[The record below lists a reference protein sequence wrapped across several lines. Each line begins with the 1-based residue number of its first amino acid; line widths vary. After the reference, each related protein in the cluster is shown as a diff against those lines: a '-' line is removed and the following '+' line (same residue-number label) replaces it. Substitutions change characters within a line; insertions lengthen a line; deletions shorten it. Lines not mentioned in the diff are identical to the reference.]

1 MRAATVFNFLI
12 EATLTGSVMILLM
25 LPLRRFLRP
34 KLTSRLICFAW
45 LLVASRL
52 LLPISLPNPM
62 MNELRPAYSVNLAV
76 RPIAEQVRVR
86 AADAVGEL
94 ASAAEDHDGARTM
107 GLSETLWD
115 VSYDIRGGR
124 TARQLLAAYVA
135 VALAVAG
142 WMTWRNTRF
151 LLALRRGR
159 VEPLGGERLARYRAL
174 CKERGIRPVPV
185 YWVDPLPGPCL
196 VGVLRPYIALPLTL
210 KEEDLLAVLT
220 HELCHKKAGDSWWGL
235 VRNACCAVHW
245 FNPLVWL
252 AARLSRSDQEMA
264 CDERVIRPMSD
275 EERIRYAST
284 LALNAARRCSPEIA
298 VLATG
303 MTMKGRHIKRRLRAI
318 VDARAALGWLCAAAL
333 CVACAGT
340 VFAFGTSELLPPLS
354 EPVMPQWDGPAVER
368 RAVST
373 AQEAEAYAKELLSS
387 GPWRSAPSLASGLD
401 RLEWRVM
408 DGGESEMW
416 HVSVWPPRGEEG
428 GLFTLSFDREGRI
441 WEIEDGTA
449 WGALLQSGEKLPAN
463 PTYGSH
469 DTYSEQIADFVLRW
483 ANAALQESF
492 DTISFGSD
500 AWYGNERCVQL
511 GYTMTES
518 AYEGVLSICMLPEMY
533 VFRFNRRTSDETDI
547 ARIQASNAAS
557 EARTETLLDR
567 ALASAQDFDAAF
579 LPLNELAPDTAA
591 QAAQAYELLTGTFGY
606 ALADADRFV
615 YAPME
620 QDDASFLVF
629 HDAAYPEWNY
639 VLLPFVEARTPFT
652 SARGSHAGEEGIR
665 FLWYRVEE
673 EGWFVR
679 WQAEDRD
686 AFVRGAIDY
695 HHEIPFSDAM
705 KADIRAG
712 ALSVRQAI
720 QATFEAYYGPES
732 QWSEALRGW
741 RDATLARFGQ

>member
-1 MRAATVFNFLI
+1 MRAATVFNYLL
-12 EATLTGSVMILLM
+12 EATLAGSVMIVLM
-25 LPLRRFLRP
+25 LPVRRFLRS

-45 LLVASRL
+45 LLVAVRL

-62 MNELRPAYSVNLAV
+62 MNELRPTGSVNLEV
-76 RPIAEQVRVR
+76 RPIADQVRVR
-86 AADAVGEL
+86 AADAVREL
-94 ASAAEDHDGARTM
+94 ASAAKEHDGARAM

-115 VSYDIRGGR
+115 VSYDISGGR
-124 TARQLLAAYVA
+124 MAGRLLAVYAA

-142 WMTWRNTRF
+142 WMAWRNTRF

-159 VEPLGGERLARYRAL
+159 VEALGGERLTRYREL
-174 CKERGIRPVPV
+174 CKRRRIRPVPV

-196 VGVLRPYIALPLTL
+196 VGVFRPYITLPLML
-210 KEEDLLAVLT
+210 KEEDLLPVLT

-235 VRNACCAVHW
+235 ARNACCVIHW

-264 CDERVIRPMSD
+264 CDERVIQPMSD

-284 LALNAARRCSPEIA
+284 LALNAARRNAPETV

-318 VDARAALGWLCAAAL
+318 VDGRAALRWLCAAAL
-333 CVACAGT
+333 AIACAGT
-340 VFAFGTSELLPPLS
+340 VFAFATSELAPPLS

-368 RAVST
+368 RDVNT
-373 AQEAEAYAKELLSS
+373 PQEAETYAKELLSS
-387 GPWRSAPSLASGLD
+387 GPWRKATSLASGLD
-401 RLEWRVM
+401 RLEWQAM

-428 GLFTLSFDREGRI
+428 GLFTLCFDRNGRI
-441 WEIEDGTA
+441 WEIEDGET
-449 WGALLQSGEKLPAN
+449 WSALLQSGEKLPAN
-463 PTYGSH
+463 PSYSSH
-469 DTYSEQIADFVLRW
+469 DAYVEQIADFAQRW
-483 ANAALQESF
+483 ANTALQESF
-492 DTISFGSD
+492 DTISFSSD
-500 AWYGNERCVQL
+500 VWYGDERYVQL

-518 AYEGVLSICMLPEMY
+518 ACEGVLGICMLPEMY

-567 ALASAQDFDAAF
+567 ALASAQGFSAEF
-579 LPLNELAPDTAA
+579 LPFEELDPETAEGA
-591 QAAQAYELLTGTFGY
+591 KQAYELLTGTFGY
-606 ALADADRFV
+606 AFADADRFV

-620 QDDASFLVF
+620 QDEASFLVF

-652 SARGSHAGEEGIR
+652 SAQGSHAGEEGIR
-665 FLWYRVEE
+665 FLWYRAEE

-686 AFVRGAIDY
+686 AFVCEAIDY
-695 HHEIPFSDAM
+695 HHEIPFTDTM
-705 KADIRAG
+705 KADIRTG

-720 QATFEAYYGPES
+720 QATFEAYYGPEG
-732 QWSEALRGW
+732 QWSDALCGW